1 MSDSKEKKVAGANT
15 EAAVNSEEAQKKAR
29 VAEQREK
36 AIQGV
41 MKKTGWSHEEA
52 EARMEVTKKWAGVTF
67 TNYNK
72 YDFYNVPEIEQ
83 KSKYEKIVLA
93 EEKEAKRKREK
104 IESYISIV
112 TNATGWDRDYA
123 EEMIKRSKTHP
134 HNYAEYGF
142 WELSEE
148 EQKTFFTKEVSTLL
162 RRKYNKDSNRLK
174 TLHKVAFYKL
184 FREFFGRKCLLTSE
198 MTMRSFKE
206 EFKDKGKVVYKSDVG
221 TGGKGIKIFEFEND
235 TIDDVYDKICH
246 LPDGIVEEFIVQHP
260 EIQKL
265 SVNAVNTIRIV
276 TIFTQ
281 EDIPGVEKDKV
292 HFLYAGLRM
301 ALGKSYVDNFS
312 SGGIIAAVNLETGII
327 ETDGVRSYNEI
338 FVKHPDTGTVIK
350 GFQIPYFK
358 ESKEIVE
365 AMCVAGRGLP
375 SYVGWDI
382 AITEN
387 GPIVIEANPSPGTE
401 VLQLPYAP
409 EKKGM
414 RYIVEKFL
422 AEPENDKKATD

>member
-1 MSDSKEKKVAGANT
+1 MSDSMNENKTAGANS
-15 EAAVNSEEAQKKAR
+15 EAAVNSEKAQKEAKN
-29 VAEQREK
+29 AELREK
-36 AIQGV
+36 AVQSV
-41 MKKTGWSHEEA
+41 MEKTGWSYEETV
-52 EARMEVTKKWAGVTF
+52 ERMTVAQKWAGIDFST
-67 TNYNK
+67 YNQ
-72 YDFYNVPEIEQ
+72 YDFHITPSIEH
-83 KSKYEKIVLA
+83 KSRYKTIV
-93 EEKEAKRKREK
+93 EEKNRKARRKKEK
-104 IESYISIV
+104 NERFISVV

-123 EEMIKRSKTHP
+123 EEMIKRSKTRAHD
-134 HNYAEYGF
+134 YAEYGF

-148 EQKTFFTKEVSTLL
+148 EQKTYFTKTVATLL
-162 RRKYNKDSNRLK
+162 RKKYNKDPNRLT
-174 TLHKVAFYKL
+174 TLHKIAFYKL

-206 EFKDKGKVVYKSDVG
+206 KFKDKGKVVYKSDVG
-221 TGGKGIKIFEFEND
+221 TGGKGIEIIEFDND
-235 TIDDVYDKICH
+235 TINDVYDKIRH

-260 EIQKL
+260 EMQKL

-312 SGGIIAAVNLETGII
+312 SGGIIAGVNLKTGII
-327 ETDGVRSYNEI
+327 ETDGVRYYNE
-338 FVKHPDTGTVIK
+338 VYEKHPDTGTVIK

-358 ESKEIVE
+358 EAKGIIE
-365 AMCVAGRGLP
+365 AMCVAGKGLP

-387 GPIVIEANPSPGTE
+387 GPIVIEANPDPGSE
-401 VLQLPYAP
+401 VLQLPYVP

-414 RYIVEKFL
+414 RYMVEKFL
-422 AEPENDKKATD
+422 AEPDKAEKN